1 MGVNFFQRDDRDV
14 KFLLFEYLGVE
25 KLPRYEAFEDFSVD
39 DLSMILNEA
48 FKMGREVSEPA
59 N

>member
-25 KLPRYEAFEDFSVD
+25 KLQRYEAF
-39 DLSMILNEA
+39 
-48 FKMGREVSEPA
+48 
-59 N
+59 